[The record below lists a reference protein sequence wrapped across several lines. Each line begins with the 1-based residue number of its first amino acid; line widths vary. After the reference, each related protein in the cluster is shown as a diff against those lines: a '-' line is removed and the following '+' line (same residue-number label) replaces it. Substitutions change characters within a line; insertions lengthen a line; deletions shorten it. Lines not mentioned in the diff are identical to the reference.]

1 MPNHAVVLDGSYH
14 FSRLGRPFACAVRRE
29 ISQETMACVE

>member
-1 MPNHAVVLDGSYH
+1 MQSCWMVAIILVVWPII
-14 FSRLGRPFACAVRRE
+14 RVVRRQ

>member
-1 MPNHAVVLDGSYH
+1 MVAIILVVWPII
-14 FSRLGRPFACAVRRE
+14 RVVRRQ